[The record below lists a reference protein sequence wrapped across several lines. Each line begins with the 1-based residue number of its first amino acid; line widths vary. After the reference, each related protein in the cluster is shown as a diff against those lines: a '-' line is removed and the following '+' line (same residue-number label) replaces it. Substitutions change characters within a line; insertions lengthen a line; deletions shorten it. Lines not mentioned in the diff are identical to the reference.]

1 MEVVHDSDKLFYEE
15 FRSSVVKADTLE
27 YRNVSFHNTVSIFYI
42 FFLSPVKY
50 FWSWFILFFFNFS
63 TSDDSFWKK
72 KKKPK
77 YIVLPLVSQHF
88 VLLPRYRTHNHSEV
102 HLFRRYK

>member
-15 FRSSVVKADTLE
+15 FRSSVVRADTLE

-72 KKKPK
+72 KNPK